1 MAETY
6 KQENGQFH
14 LWIHHTKVGEDGK
27 PILDEKGNHQFE
39 EDQRLSQ
46 TVNADGKL
54 APHSSTSV
62 GVAYCQL
69 PDRLHIF
76 THGTVEGMQ
85 KWVEAHNAHSPHKA
99 TLKVFSQSTP
109 VDVLNKAIADGKF
122 LATLI
127 THDPF

>member
-14 LWIHHTKVGEDGK
+14 LWIHHTKLDAEGK
-27 PILDEKGNHQFE
+27 PVLDEKGNHQLE
-39 EDQRLSQ
+39 EEQRLAQ
-46 TVNADGKL
+46 TVNADGKIV
-54 APHSSTSV
+54 PHSSAAV
-62 GVAYCQL
+62 GVAYTQL

-85 KWVEAHNAHSPHKA
+85 KWVAAHNAHSEHKA
-99 TLKVFSQSTP
+99 SLKVFSQATP
-109 VDVLNKAIADGKF
+109 LDVLNKAIVDGKF

-127 THDPF
+127 AHDPF